1 MTCYIFNQS
10 PETHKSW
17 TLAVFAV
24 DKKDAYEYI
33 KATHPGMRMAGEI
46 TSGKVDAN
54 CGAVTDRQM
63 AINRAKL
70 ESLIS

>member
-1 MTCYIFNQS
+1 MTCYLFNQS

-33 KATHPGMRMAGEI
+33 HATHPGMKLAGEI
-46 TSGKVDAN
+46 KSGKVDAN

-63 AINRAKL
+63 TINRMNL
-70 ESLIS
+70 EKFSS